1 MTEALRSTLSAEQA
15 TAILNEFVRSYAIG
29 TSPRLDA
36 VWLRAVAW
44 QQSLS
49 ISGSGRPLPDLNALH
64 PDALDPYPRHR

>member
-1 MTEALRSTLSAEQA
+1 MTEAPRSTLSEAQA
-15 TAILNEFVRSYAIG
+15 TTILNEFVRQYSIG

-44 QQSLS
+44 QQ
-49 ISGSGRPLPDLNALH
+49 GNPTAPADPH